1 MAQVMDKVRKEN
13 NIGIRSS
20 INIGIAGTYR
30 QGDAASLALK
40 NAGVKAV
47 TLTLKEERAYQALR
61 NNFDSLWQGV
71 NDAREK
77 VGEAPLPYIEN
88 YMTIQRVVKRMED
101 KNFNLLSITPNDFIK
116 MRDTPFPFEN
126 RKVSKI
132 MNELNAFD
140 VFRRYSEIANKYIYM
155 APTIASLREAL
166 DVRWKVPKYGMNL
179 ETGVKEAVLD
189 KNGNQVYTRM
199 GLQDTSPDFYN
210 GMNEYLNRNAGMRPN
225 PILDSP
231 KLDKVLRTLTRNY
244 AAAVLGFNMR
254 VMATQLTSLN
264 GTAAEIG
271 INHTNKAIMQWMTS
285 KTLRDF
291 AWKESHI
298 LNSRMNE
305 VALFE
310 NLQDLMF
317 GRTHGTSLKDR
328 VQGGIQGLQ
337 LKSTLGI
344 QLFDNM
350 VATTTWLAA
359 FDKAKKDGMMKVDA
373 VNYADDMVVK
383 TQASATSADIA
394 PIQAHTVGK
403 IMTMF
408 QTFVIRRFNW
418 LDREV
423 FQLHSPT
430 KDYGRMASVL
440 WKFMLGT
447 AMINSLYNS
456 VGANSPEP
464 APIHAYLREKQ
475 ASGSTLKGLQGA
487 AFEMRQIFPVL
498 GSRYGSAPLFNVMEQ
513 LKAYSD
519 PHSTTYKSPLW
530 VIMAQMAGVPGVS
543 QIDLMIHRKKQGLGL
558 PAVILG
564 KDQ

>member
-1 MAQVMDKVRKEN
+1 
-13 NIGIRSS
+13 
-20 INIGIAGTYR
+20 
-30 QGDAASLALK
+30 
-40 NAGVKAV
+40 
-47 TLTLKEERAYQALR
+47 
-61 NNFDSLWQGV
+61 
-71 NDAREK
+71 
-77 VGEAPLPYIEN
+77 
-88 YMTIQRVVKRMED
+88 
-101 KNFNLLSITPNDFIK
+101 
-116 MRDTPFPFEN
+116 
-126 RKVSKI
+126 
-132 MNELNAFD
+132 
-140 VFRRYSEIANKYIYM
+140 
-155 APTIASLREAL
+155 
-166 DVRWKVPKYGMNL
+166 
-179 ETGVKEAVLD
+179 
-189 KNGNQVYTRM
+189 
-199 GLQDTSPDFYN
+199 
-210 GMNEYLNRNAGMRPN
+210 MNEYLNRNAGMRPN